1 MFRSKI
7 ISNRS
12 RIART
17 PLGKYLTVILIIF
30 VLQSNL
36 LEQGDNI
43 SEAKPDTLYLK
54 YIHPCTMQQISRSS
68 FQQYQR
74 DLEIKSE
81 YRILCSNLSVNFQAR
96 YKFGNIQK
104 NKKGLK
110 NFHLNIRSLS
120 NKISE
125 VKCIIKQNSPHIF
138 GLSECE
144 LRKVNQVFDERTLKI
159 PGYDLLFPSSWQVH
173 GYARVVIYVKS
184 SLHYTQ
190 VHDLQDDTVQS
201 IWIKGGF
208 KNSKKMYFCHAYR
221 EHTSTMGSSI
231 SSQKQYLVS
240 FLQQWENASTHDTT
254 DDTNEIHVV
263 GDMNLDALEGKWL
276 RPGYHLVSLSRLVE
290 SACNVCNLTQIVHKP
305 TRYQFNSITGKTD
318 ISCIDHAYTN
328 AKFRCSD
335 VVVSSFGGS
344 DHDLIS
350 YTRYSKEPPN
360 PAKTIRRRSYKNFV
374 AHDFQTDLR
383 EVDWTDVYSCM
394 DLDQATDILT
404 TKFRDVLDKHAPW
417 IVYQE
422 RKHYAPWLTEETLK
436 LMKERDDLKA
446 SALKLVVEG
455 QDAAETW
462 NKFRKIRNKVNN
474 RRKFEENNFKSK
486 KLQENMDSPINTW
499 KTAKS
504 FMNWSDSAGPPCQLS
519 IAGRLVTKASKVASE
534 MNSFFMNK
542 VKLIRDSIQHI
553 PNTFSRCSEIME
565 NKQCRL
571 SMKHINV
578 NKVNKILKGLK
589 NSKSSSV
596 DGLDNFCVKLAA
608 DFIDKPLHPIINLSI
623 LQSKFP
629 TGWKISKVIPLH
641 KKGSKLEMK
650 NYRPVTILS
659 PLSKVLEKIV
669 YEQVY
674 DHFSRN
680 KIFHPSLHGYRQY
693 RSTQTALLSMYDR
706 WVRAA
711 ADGKVTGVI
720 LLDLSAAFDLVEP
733 AILVEK
739 LRIYGME
746 EDFLCWVQ
754 SYLTNRQ
761 QAVWI
766 NHVLFSQSVSLTQY
780 VVLCVHLF
788 QLASESSR
796 NVVAR
801 RRSDYCPR
809 GAIFILS
816 MQDIN
821 YLFETISPKKY
832 LIFSALSYQN
842 MTAYGLGT
850 PIL

>member
-43 SEAKPDTLYLK
+43 SEAKPDTQYLK

-68 FQQYQR
+68 FQQHQR

-290 SACNVCNLTQIVHKP
+290 SACNVCNL
-305 TRYQFNSITGKTD
+305 D
-318 ISCIDHAYTN
+318 
-328 AKFRCSD
+328 CS
-335 VVVSSFGGS
+335 
-344 DHDLIS
+344 
-350 YTRYSKEPPN
+350 
-360 PAKTIRRRSYKNFV
+360 
-374 AHDFQTDLR
+374 QTHQVPVQQHHR
-383 EVDWTDVYSCM
+383 
-394 DLDQATDILT
+394 
-404 TKFRDVLDKHAPW
+404 
-417 IVYQE
+417 
-422 RKHYAPWLTEETLK
+422 
-436 LMKERDDLKA
+436 
-446 SALKLVVEG
+446 
-455 QDAAETW
+455 QD
-462 NKFRKIRNKVNN
+462 RH
-474 RRKFEENNFKSK
+474 
-486 KLQENMDSPINTW
+486 L
-499 KTAKS
+499 
-504 FMNWSDSAGPPCQLS
+504 
-519 IAGRLVTKASKVASE
+519 
-534 MNSFFMNK
+534 
-542 VKLIRDSIQHI
+542 
-553 PNTFSRCSEIME
+553 
-565 NKQCRL
+565 
-571 SMKHINV
+571 
-578 NKVNKILKGLK
+578 
-589 NSKSSSV
+589 
-596 DGLDNFCVKLAA
+596 
-608 DFIDKPLHPIINLSI
+608 LH
-623 LQSKFP
+623 
-629 TGWKISKVIPLH
+629 
-641 KKGSKLEMK
+641 
-650 NYRPVTILS
+650 
-659 PLSKVLEKIV
+659 
-669 YEQVY
+669 
-674 DHFSRN
+674 
-680 KIFHPSLHGYRQY
+680 
-693 RSTQTALLSMYDR
+693 
-706 WVRAA
+706 
-711 ADGKVTGVI
+711 
-720 LLDLSAAFDLVEP
+720 
-733 AILVEK
+733 
-739 LRIYGME
+739 
-746 EDFLCWVQ
+746 
-754 SYLTNRQ
+754 
-761 QAVWI
+761 
-766 NHVLFSQSVSLTQY
+766 
-780 VVLCVHLF
+780 
-788 QLASESSR
+788 
-796 NVVAR
+796 
-801 RRSDYCPR
+801 
-809 GAIFILS
+809 
-816 MQDIN
+816 
-821 YLFETISPKKY
+821 
-832 LIFSALSYQN
+832 
-842 MTAYGLGT
+842 
-850 PIL
+850 